1 MGNQTLTN
9 KVKVHIAVA
18 KIPGFPQLKADIG
31 GVDERENSKSCG
43 LWGYYLAFETNL
55 AICFFV
61 WEAARVLLS
70 QDFSG
75 KIRLAT
81 LPSIYEKAKNNL
93 EFLLE
98 RLPSGPSPRGPGH

>member
-1 MGNQTLTN
+1 MMTYRRMTAML
-9 KVKVHIAVA
+9 VI
-18 KIPGFPQLKADIG
+18 
-31 GVDERENSKSCG
+31 
-43 LWGYYLAFETNL
+43 
-55 AICFFV
+55 FV
-61 WEAARVLLS
+61 IFISLMSIQNNVEAARVLLS

-75 KIRLAT
+75 EIRLAT